1 MIAWFGTD
9 VWALI
14 STDGVICC
22 LNHFVIILDNVWS
35 MKGCAKSHWPLG
47 NIVRIII
54 GVLPLSLLPWV
65 NFEIVR
71 SFRLEEAVSVCGLS
85 ATSDD
90 VMTSSNGN
98 IFRVTGQFVRGIHL
112 AELWCF
118 FICVWITG
126 WVNNR
131 AAGDLR
137 RYRAHYYVIVMEN
150 LHSSLLVTS
159 QHPDGTPTK
168 TPTHPPPLLGEYAGC
183 FCFYNTVQPCHRYTC
198 TRVSQIIT
206 VVIDRGSLTPSC

>member
-98 IFRVTGQFVRGIHL
+98 IFRVTGQFVRGIHH
-112 AELWCF
+112 AELWCCF
-118 FICVWITG
+118 YLRL
-126 WVNNR
+126 NNR
-131 AAGDLR
+131 LSKQSCGWWFETLSCPLWR
-137 RYRAHYYVIVMEN
+137 HRNGKPPR
-150 LHSSLLVTS
+150 LTPSSL
-159 QHPDGTPTK
+159 PAPRWYANKD
-168 TPTHPPPLLGEYAGC
+168 THPPSSPSRWIC
-183 FCFYNTVQPCHRYTC
+183 
-198 TRVSQIIT
+198 RVFLFLQHST
-206 VVIDRGSLTPSC
+206 ALS